1 MMVSEICMQGHFVEG
16 DPSEFEEIEEIE
28 ARRLEEEQ
36 FAEEFEKSRR
46 VFGESVMEVF
56 PYDDEV
62 LDERDFEE
70 DAEVFWESSDGK
82 RNKEIG
88 RRGEQAAA
96 RYLRLMGF
104 EILERN
110 WVSPWGEADIIAT
123 DGDTLVFV
131 EVKTRTNINKGFPS
145 ESVTPEKRRRYEML
159 AAWYLRDHDVLD
171 ISVRFDVIGILV
183 VAKDRAMIKHYVN
196 AFGQEF

>member
-159 AAWYLRDHDVLD
+159 AAWYLRDHGVLD